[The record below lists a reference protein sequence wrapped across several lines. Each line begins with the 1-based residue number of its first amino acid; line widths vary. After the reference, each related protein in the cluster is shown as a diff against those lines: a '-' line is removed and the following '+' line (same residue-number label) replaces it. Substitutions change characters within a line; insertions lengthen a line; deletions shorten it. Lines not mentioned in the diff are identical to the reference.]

1 MIHGRHEQA
10 DYDALNRVYQDK
22 NEVKQMLLTAIQK
35 EHEVLRNQGIQIGL
49 AEGIQEEKQRMVKSL
64 LFKDMDIAFI
74 TSITELSEQD
84 IIEIKKKL
92 EH

>member
-10 DYDALNRVYQDK
+10 DYDALNRAYQDK